1 MANVKINSRRTVAI
15 AEASAGDKVQPE
27 FKYKGFSSS
36 QPTRNF
42 KLYDI
47 ELVKQDIINHFYI
60 RKGEKLNN
68 PEFGTLIW
76 DLMFEQFTDDVQ
88 RTIVEDVEE
97 IINYDPRIE
106 VESIF
111 VDSTDVGI
119 RVEATVNYLQFD
131 VSEKMR
137 FDFDRENSIVI

>member
-1 MANVKINSRRTVAI
+1 MAIVNINSKRTVALTQ
-15 AEASAGDKVQPE
+15 ASVGDQIQQE

-36 QPTRNF
+36 QFNRNF

-47 ELVKQDIINHFYI
+47 ELVKQDILNHFYI

-68 PEFGTLIW
+68 PNFGTIIW
-76 DLMFEQFTDDVQ
+76 DLIFEPFTNDVQ
-88 RTIVEDVEE
+88 KLIVEDVEE

-119 RVEATVNYLQFD
+119 RIEAVVNYLQFD
-131 VSEKMR
+131 VSEKMQ

>member
-1 MANVKINSRRTVAI
+1 MANVKINSKRTVAV
-15 AEASAGDKVQPE
+15 AEASVGDRVQPE

-36 QPTRNF
+36 QITRNF

-76 DLMFEQFTDDVQ
+76 DLMFEPFTDDVQ

-111 VDSTDVGI
+111 VDSTDMGI

-137 FDFDRENSIVI
+137 FDFDKENSIVI